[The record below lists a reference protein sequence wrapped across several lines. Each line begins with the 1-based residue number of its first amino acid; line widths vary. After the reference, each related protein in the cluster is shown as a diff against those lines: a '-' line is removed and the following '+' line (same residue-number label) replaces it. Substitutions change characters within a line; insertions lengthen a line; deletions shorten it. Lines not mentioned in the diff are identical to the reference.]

1 MEFWRVIYEETNF
14 PNPFFDA
21 IPGRILDRQFVDIVK
36 LGIDQDSKR
45 PQIVILIIGRLG
57 ITVYEIHQNVSFYYI
72 VSHQVFDGT

>member
-1 MEFWRVIYEETNF
+1 MTEIKVHSSSHGTHDFPMEFWRVIYEETNF

-45 PQIVILIIGRLG
+45 PQIVILIIGRLA
-57 ITVYEIHQNVSFYYI
+57 ITVYEIH
-72 VSHQVFDGT
+72 